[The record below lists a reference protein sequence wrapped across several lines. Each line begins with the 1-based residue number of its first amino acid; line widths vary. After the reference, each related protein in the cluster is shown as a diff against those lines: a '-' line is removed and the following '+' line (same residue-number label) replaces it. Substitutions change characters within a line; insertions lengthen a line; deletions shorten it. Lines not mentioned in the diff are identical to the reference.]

1 LLLLQYLCDRLAN
14 IFHVDWLQS
23 HLAVAKHWIDWEP
36 VEELEDGG
44 EKRIIWAKHD
54 RWTDQNSISKCFSN
68 RQFALTAL
76 SDIQRLRASIG
87 TNSRNMNEPFDSASL
102 RLSRD
107 AFGGLDMDGMKRL
120 LSPLVSY

>member
-1 LLLLQYLCDRLAN
+1 LHYGCDRLPN
-14 IFHVDWLQS
+14 IFYIDWLQS
-23 HLAVAKHWIDWEP
+23 HLPIPEHRKNGEP
-36 VEELEDGG
+36 VDNLEDGG